1 MIKTVVIFGGSGF
14 IGGYIVR
21 RLSKLGYRIIIPTSS
36 FTKANKLKIMGDV
49 GQILPI
55 SFSSTKYV
63 NVIKIINGADYVINL
78 KTIWEEQNNKTYLNN
93 IYNLNK
99 SIVDSIIELKIKK
112 YVYFSGIGTNVK
124 DSSKRTVSI
133 LNSEK
138 YIEKFL
144 CNYSIIKPSIVI
156 GDESKFIKKLLNI
169 FRFSFFIPIFGKGDA
184 KFQPTFVDD
193 IALAVEKIILK
204 KNIYKE
210 VYELGGKKI
219 FSYKEFYKF
228 IIKEIGK
235 KRIIVSIPFIIAKFF
250 VFFMEKLHIDL
261 LNREQLEL
269 FKNDNLV
276 GKKSLT
282 FNDLEI
288 NTVDVKQIVRKIIN
302 NN

>member
-14 IGGYIVR
+14 IGPYIVR

-36 FTKANKLKIMGDV
+36 FDKANRLKVMGNV

-55 SFSSTKYV
+55 SFNSTKYE
-63 NVIKIINGADYVINL
+63 NVIKIINDADYVINL
-78 KTIWEEQNNKTYLNN
+78 KTIWEEKNNITYVNN

-99 SIVDSIIELKIKK
+99 SIVDSIIELKVKK
-112 YVYFSGIGTNVK
+112 YIYFSGIGTNVK
-124 DSSKRTVSI
+124 DSSKRVVSI

-156 GDESKFIKKLLNI
+156 GDESKFINKLLSI
-169 FRFSFFIPIFGKGDA
+169 FRFSFFIPIFGKGYA
-184 KFQPTFVDD
+184 KFQPAFVDD
-193 IALAVEKIILK
+193 IALAVEKIVLK

-210 VYELGGKKI
+210 VYELGGKKV
-219 FSYKEFYKF
+219 FSYEEFYKF

-235 KRIIVSIPFIIAKFF
+235 KRIIVRVPFIIAKFF

-269 FKNDNLV
+269 FKKDNLV
-276 GKKSLT
+276 GEKSLT
-282 FNDLEI
+282 FSDLEI
-288 NTVDVKQIVRKIIN
+288 NAVDVKQIVRKIIN

>member
-21 RLSKLGYRIIIPTSS
+21 RLSKLGYRIIVPTSS
-36 FTKANKLKIMGDV
+36 FIKANKLKVMGNV

-55 SFSSTKYV
+55 SFHSTKYE
-63 NVIKIINGADYVINL
+63 NVIKVINGTDYVINL
-78 KTIWEEQNNKTYLNN
+78 KTIWEEKKDKTYINN

-99 SIVDSIIELKIKK
+99 SIVDSIIKLKIKK

-124 DSSKRTVSI
+124 YVSKRIASI
-133 LNSEK
+133 RESEK

-156 GDESKFIKKLLNI
+156 GTESIFINRLLNI
-169 FRFSFFIPIFGKGDA
+169 LRFSFFIPVFGKGDA
-184 KFQPTFVDD
+184 KFQPVFVDD

-219 FSYKEFYKF
+219 FSYQEFYKF
-228 IIKEIGK
+228 IIKESGK
-235 KRIIVSIPFIIAKFF
+235 KRIIISIPFIIAKFF
-250 VFFMEKLHIDL
+250 VFFMEKLYINL

-269 FKNDNLV
+269 FKNNNLV

-288 NTVDVKQIVRKIIN
+288 NAVDIKQVVRKIIN

>member
-21 RLSKLGYRIIIPTSS
+21 RLSKLDYRIIIPTSS
-36 FTKANKLKIMGDV
+36 FAKANKLKIMGNV

-55 SFSSTKYV
+55 SFSSTKYE

-78 KTIWEEQNNKTYLNN
+78 KTIWEEKNNKTYVNN

-112 YVYFSGIGTNVK
+112 YVYFSGIGTNIK
-124 DSSKRTVSI
+124 DSSKRTISI

-210 VYELGGKKI
+210 VYELGGKKV
-219 FSYKEFYKF
+219 FSYEEFYKF

-269 FKNDNLV
+269 FKKDNLV
-276 GKKSLT
+276 GEKSLT
-282 FNDLEI
+282 FSDLEI
-288 NTVDVKQIVRKIIN
+288 NAVDVKQIVRKIIN

>member
-21 RLSKLGYRIIIPTSS
+21 RLSKLGFRIIIPTSS
-36 FTKANKLKIMGDV
+36 FNKANKLKIMGNV

-55 SFSSTKYV
+55 SFNSTKYED
-63 NVIKIINGADYVINL
+63 VIKIINGADYVINL
-78 KTIWEEQNNKTYLNN
+78 KTIWKEKNNKTYVNN

-99 SIVDSIIELKIKK
+99 SIVDSIIKLKIKK
-112 YVYFSGIGTNVK
+112 YVYFSGIGTDIK
-124 DSSKRTVSI
+124 ESSKRIISI
-133 LNSEK
+133 VNSEK

-144 CNYSIIKPSIVI
+144 FNYSIIKPSIVI
-156 GDESKFIKKLLNI
+156 GDESKFINRLLNI
-169 FRFSFFIPIFGKGDA
+169 FRFSFFIPIFGKGDT
-184 KFQPTFVDD
+184 KFQPVFVDD
-193 IALAVEKIILK
+193 IALAVEKIVLK

-210 VYELGGKKI
+210 IYELGGKKV

-235 KRIIVSIPFIIAKFF
+235 KRIIVKIPFSIAKLF
-250 VFFMEKLHIDL
+250 VFLMEKLHIDL

-269 FKNDNLV
+269 FKKDNLV

-288 NTVDVKQIVRKIIN
+288 NAVDVKQIVKKIIN
-302 NN
+302 NS